1 MARTG
6 SKDPLDKFRWAVS
19 VDGFGKL
26 GFTTCDVPSVTINTK
41 SYPEG
46 GAHLYPRKIVDSVEY
61 APVTLTRGVTTDK
74 SFHDWIK
81 QVFEL
86 IKGMSAQETKLI
98 QQQSQVLGPAAYDR
112 AAPIEYRRQ
121 VKIHHL
127 DRQSRIIKTY
137 VLHNAFPI
145 EYKPASDFAADGDD
159 TLSMEKLVLTYES
172 FEVIT
177 NERDANPFDTRDVFK
192 RLIKRF

>member
-1 MARTG
+1 MARVG

-19 VDGFGKL
+19 IDGFSKL
-26 GFTTCDVPSVTINTK
+26 GFASCDVPSVSINTK
-41 SYPEG
+41 SYAEG

-61 APVTLTRGVTTDK
+61 APVTFTRGVTTDK
-74 SFHDWIK
+74 SFHDWIR

-86 IKGMSAQETKLI
+86 IKGISAEELQLLE
-98 QQQSQVLGPAAYDR
+98 QQSGVLGSAAYDR
-112 AAPIEYRRQ
+112 AAPLEYRRK
-121 VKIHHL
+121 VTIHHL
-127 DRQSRIIKTY
+127 DRQSRIIRTY

-159 TLSMEKLVLTYES
+159 LLSMEKLVLTYES

-177 NERDANPFDTRDVFK
+177 NSRDANPFDARDVAKRLFK
-192 RLIKRF
+192 RI

>member
-6 SKDPLDKFRWAVS
+6 AKDPLDKFRWAVS
-19 VDGFGKL
+19 IDGFGKL
-26 GFTTCDVPSVTINTK
+26 GFTSCDVPSVSINTK

-46 GAHLYPRKIVDSVEY
+46 GAHLFPRKIVDSVEY
-61 APVTLTRGVTTDK
+61 SPVTLTRGVTTDK
-74 SFHDWIK
+74 SFHLWALQIF
-81 QVFEL
+81 Q
-86 IKGMSAQETKLI
+86 KLDLNI
-98 QQQSQVLGPAAYDR
+98 SP
-112 AAPIEYRRQ
+112 PIEYRRQ

-145 EYKPASDFAADGDD
+145 EYKPASDFASDGDD

>member
-19 VDGFGKL
+19 IEGFQRL
-26 GFTTCDVPSVTINTK
+26 GFASCEVPSVTINTK

-46 GAHLYPRKIVDSVEY
+46 GAHLFPRKIIETAEY
-61 APVTLTRGVTTDK
+61 SPVTLTRGVTTDK
-74 SFHDWIK
+74 SFHDWMR

-86 IKGMSAQETKLI
+86 IKGMSQDEIKLL
-98 QQQSQVLGPAAYDR
+98 QQSQISSSDAYNQ
-112 AAPIEYRRQ
+112 AAPLEYRREVQ
-121 VKIHHL
+121 IHHL

-159 TLSMEKLVLTYES
+159 LLSMEKLVLTYES

-177 NERDANPFDTRDVFK
+177 NTRDTNPFDTRDVFK
-192 RLIKRF
+192 RLIKRI

>member
-1 MARTG
+1 MARVG

-19 VDGFGKL
+19 IDGFSRL
-26 GFTTCDVPSVTINTK
+26 GFSSCDVPSVTINTK
-41 SYPEG
+41 SYAEG

-61 APVTLTRGVTTDK
+61 SPVTFTRGVTTDK

-86 IKGMSAQETKLI
+86 IKGMSEAEIKLL
-98 QQQSQVLGPAAYDR
+98 QQNSQANASQAYDQ
-112 AAPIEYRRQ
+112 AAPVEYRRK
-121 VKIHHL
+121 VTIHHL
-127 DRQSRIIKTY
+127 DRQSRIVKTY

-159 TLSMEKLVLTYES
+159 LMSMEKLVLTYES

-177 NERDANPFDTRDVFK
+177 NSRDANPFDARDVVKRLFK
-192 RLIKRF
+192 RI

>member
-6 SKDPLDKFRWAVS
+6 AKDPLDKFRWAVS
-19 VDGFGKL
+19 IDGFERL
-26 GFTTCDVPSVTINTK
+26 GFASCDVPGVTINTK
-41 SYPEG
+41 SYAEG
-46 GAHLYPRKIVDSVEY
+46 GAHLYPRKIVESVEY
-61 APVTLTRGVTTDK
+61 SPVTFTRGVTTDK
-74 SFHDWIK
+74 SFHSWIR

-86 IKGMSAQETKLI
+86 VKGMSAEEIKLLN
-98 QQQSQVLGPAAYDR
+98 QDPQAVASSVADQ
-112 AAPIEYRRQ
+112 AAPLEYRRQ

-159 TLSMEKLVLTYES
+159 LLSMEKLVLTYES

-177 NERDANPFDTRDVFK
+177 NSKDANPFDTRDVFK